1 MNRTEDNI
9 QIIVPSS
16 PTMSRRGSLDLPGI
30 LPLLLV
36 AATWEFLLKRVVGLA
51 SGSVR
56 GEDLRAVLYTLASIG
71 TFTENFALLLAL
83 ALIVHSVL
91 AMIRQPTFGPIPHRI
106 TICGFAFTL
115 VVIGALGSV
124 TTIGL
129 DTALLAHAAS
139 VLLSA
144 LLILGLSWHT
154 INRRLLIGCVLLLL
168 PTLLRFY
175 ASCAISIPLIR
186 TNSAM
191 PLHAFRAGEVIAVI
205 AALAMPFLVTGLSPR
220 RFIRRPP
227 YIAMGLAAMPT
238 FALAVALT
246 THGEQVRELCLL
258 SLGFE
263 LVIFPAQLF
272 YPVAFFCF
280 LLSVSLLV
288 LPGLGPPRTLAE
300 QRVGYGMALLFV
312 AGLDVLQGTVISL
325 DAEAGHVPEL
335 VRFLLEGHWNHL
347 NPEHQAMVGPPLRD
361 MYQLVILALG
371 YGLIAH
377 GAYGQARPDSTNRP
391 TDPERQEGSR

>member
-1 MNRTEDNI
+1 MNRSDDNA
-9 QIIVPSS
+9 QIIVPTSTLVS
-16 PTMSRRGSLDLPGI
+16 QRSSLDLPGI

-36 AATWEFLLKRVVGLA
+36 AATWEFLLLRVVGLA
-51 SGSVR
+51 SSGVR
-56 GEDLRAVLYTLASIG
+56 SDDLRTVLGALSSIG
-71 TFTENFALLLAL
+71 IFAENFALLLAL
-83 ALIVHSVL
+83 ALIVHSVI
-91 AMIRQPTFGPIPHRI
+91 AMIRQPSFGPIPHRI

-115 VVIGALGSV
+115 VVVAALGSM

-144 LLILGLSWHT
+144 LLIFGLSWHF
-154 INRRLLIGCVLLLL
+154 IDRRLLIGCVLLLL

-175 ASCAISIPLIR
+175 ASCAISIPMIR
-186 TNSAM
+186 TNSAV

-238 FALAVALT
+238 LALAVALT
-246 THGEQVRELCLL
+246 THGDQVRGLCLL

-263 LVIFPAQLF
+263 LVIVPAQLF
-272 YPVAFFCF
+272 YPAALFCF
-280 LLSVSLLV
+280 LLAMSLLV
-288 LPGLGPPRTLAE
+288 LPGLGPSRTLAE
-300 QRVGYGMALLFV
+300 QRVGYGMAFLFI

-325 DAEAGHVPEL
+325 DAEASHVPEL
-335 VRFLLEGHWNHL
+335 VRFLLEGHWDHL

-361 MYQLVILALG
+361 VYQLVILALG

-377 GAYGQARPDSTNRP
+377 GAYGQARPDSTTRP
-391 TDPERQEGSR
+391 TNPEQQEQG